1 MSLAWLFSDGNNFMG
16 LVKILNDSDNH
27 TIFATKFVEN
37 LLKQFWTKYQKK
49 LIYRM
54 FLPFV
59 GYFVCSI
66 STMAIA
72 LERKTNPTTDLEYWK
87 VVTAGSVTMVLWLY
101 QIYLEFVQL
110 FNGRPVCSNMTEQA
124 KGYFT
129 QFWNFNDLFHLTLTA
144 IFVTVAIKDDNT
156 ITVYYMVIIAAVNSL
171 SMSLKTF
178 DWLRLVETTAFYI
191 NLIGQTMT
199 DIRSFIILLFAS
211 FLLFGLPMMMIN
223 FWTLPGERL
232 FFD

>member
-1 MSLAWLFSDGNNFMG
+1 M
-16 LVKILNDSDNH
+16 
-27 TIFATKFVEN
+27 
-37 LLKQFWTKYQKK
+37 
-49 LIYRM
+49 
-54 FLPFV
+54 
-59 GYFVCSI
+59 
-66 STMAIA
+66 
-72 LERKTNPTTDLEYWK
+72 
-87 VVTAGSVTMVLWLY
+87 VTAGSVTMVLWVY
-101 QIYLEFVQL
+101 QIYLEIVQL
-110 FNGRPVCSNMTEQA
+110 LNGRPMCKNVFEHA
-124 KGYFT
+124 KGYLT

-144 IFVTVAIKDDNT
+144 IFVIVAIKDDNT
-156 ITVYYMVIIAAVNSL
+156 IAVYNMVILAAVNSL